1 MSSNDPFST
10 PPSGDPITSAP
21 AEEATRRRGRA
32 GIAVGLT
39 AGLIGGAA
47 AGLVFGVPGI
57 GSASVSDAP
66 STVLAQVDDT
76 EAPSEEDRVAA
87 RAERLREFLQP
98 LVDDAVIDAAQADAI
113 AEYMVENAPE
123 RPGKG
128 QRGPGSRGAGVINE
142 AVTDLLGLTPAE
154 LREQLMDGAT
164 LAEVATGQGIDPQD
178 VIDEIVGEA
187 EERLDQA
194 VANGRLDQAEADE
207 KLAETTERIAEVVN
221 NGRSEAAPGGFGRGG
236 PGGFGRGGP
245 GGFGGG
251 PRANGPLD
259 G

>member
-10 PPSGDPITSAP
+10 PPSGDPIASASADETP
-21 AEEATRRRGRA
+21 RRRGRA

-57 GSASVSDAP
+57 SSASVSDAP
-66 STVLAQVDDT
+66 SAVLAQVDDT
-76 EAPSEEDRVAA
+76 DAPSEEDRSAA
-87 RAERLREFLQP
+87 KSERLREFLQP

-113 AEYMVENAPE
+113 TEFMVESAPE

-128 QRGPGSRGAGVINE
+128 QRGPGSRGAGVINQ

-154 LREQLMDGAT
+154 LREQLKDGAT
-164 LAEVATGQGIDPQD
+164 LAEVATGQGIDPQA

-187 EERLDQA
+187 QERLDQA

-207 KLAETTERIAEVVN
+207 KLAETTEKITDVVN
-221 NGRSEAAPGGFGRGG
+221 NGRPEAAPDGFGRD
-236 PGGFGRGGP
+236 GFGR

-251 PRANGPLD
+251 PRGNAPGAVD